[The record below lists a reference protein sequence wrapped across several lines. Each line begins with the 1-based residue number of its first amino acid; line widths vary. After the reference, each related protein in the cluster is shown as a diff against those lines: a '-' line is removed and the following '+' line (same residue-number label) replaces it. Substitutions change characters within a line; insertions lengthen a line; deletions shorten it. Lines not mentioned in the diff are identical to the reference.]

1 MIASVLLLIAV
12 SCTST
17 PTASPSPAPPSLV
30 VTPTSV
36 STPRD
41 ADRYGLVIGTTVRS
55 EGDPRQIAELAA
67 TPFNGAVSPD
77 GRRLAYWEA
86 SQGGGRARVLRLF
99 DTAALAQERILLTLP
114 ATETANVSTGG
125 GVVWS
130 SDGSGLLI
138 GVSSIEPV
146 SSAVPVGADRPVYTA
161 LRDVDIASG
170 AVREVARLM
179 ASLPLRPVAWER
191 RSHVAAAVGIGDG
204 GYTGSYVLARE
215 GVTPTAMPMCCN
227 IAPALGAPDAS
238 RALAVSLEPRA
249 LFIWPIADPDQ
260 RTTMDAASGERVD
273 RAIWRNA
280 REIVVLTGG
289 DAPGAMRLEVWSLDG
304 RRRVVLLGARDL
316 SGIRADGTAAIVDG
330 EVIDLGAGVRS
341 PIPGLTGQSRI
352 VATLLLR

>member
-1 MIASVLLLIAV
+1 
-12 SCTST
+12 
-17 PTASPSPAPPSLV
+17 
-30 VTPTSV
+30 
-36 STPRD
+36 
-41 ADRYGLVIGTTVRS
+41 
-55 EGDPRQIAELAA
+55 
-67 TPFNGAVSPD
+67 
-77 GRRLAYWEA
+77 
-86 SQGGGRARVLRLF
+86 
-99 DTAALAQERILLTLP
+99 
-114 ATETANVSTGG
+114 
-125 GVVWS
+125 
-130 SDGSGLLI
+130 
-138 GVSSIEPV
+138 
-146 SSAVPVGADRPVYTA
+146 VGAERPFYTA

-191 RSHVAAAVGIGDG
+191 RSHLAAAVGIGEA

-215 GVTPTAMPMCCN
+215 GVLPTPTPMCCN

-304 RRRVVLLGARDL
+304 RRRVVLVGARDL
-316 SGIRADGTAAIVDG
+316 LGIRADGTAAIVDG
-330 EVIDLGAGVRS
+330 EVIDLDTGVRW
-341 PIPGLTGQSRI
+341 PIPGFTGPGRI